1 MAVHQYTTIDTGTPE
16 GDKVY
21 LSSLYESRKDAVY
34 PNSWLFICNNETN
47 YIDYE
52 ESPKVQH
59 FISNR
64 LQSRLK

>member
-1 MAVHQYTTIDTGTPE
+1 MAVNEYTIIDTKTIE

-21 LSSLYESRKDAVY
+21 LSSLYESRKDT
-34 PNSWLFICNNETN
+34 PTKDTWLFNCNNETN
-47 YIDYE
+47 YIDHE
-52 ESPKVQH
+52 ESPNIQH